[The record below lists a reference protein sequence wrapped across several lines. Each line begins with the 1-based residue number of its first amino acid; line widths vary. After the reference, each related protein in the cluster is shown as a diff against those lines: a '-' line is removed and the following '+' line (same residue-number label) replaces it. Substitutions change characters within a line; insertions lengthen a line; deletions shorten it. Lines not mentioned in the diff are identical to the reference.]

1 MKVHIYTKD
10 GKVTSVRANFP
21 KGLTEEDIKN
31 LLESYNESHKEDGMV
46 CHLLDL
52 DPLMSEVFKFFL
64 GEKEYKIQ
72 YEMSDIY
79 ESLEESWKFIR
90 DLRDDLNNMKDDLDN
105 TMDTIEAA
113 LNDLKKLKDEN

>member
-1 MKVHIYTKD
+1 MRAQIYTKD
-10 GKVTSVRANFP
+10 GKVTSVSTHFP

-31 LLESYNESHKEDGMV
+31 LLESYNESNKEDGMV

-64 GEKEYKIQ
+64 GEKEYKNQ

-79 ESLEESWKFIR
+79 ESLEEAIMSIGNLR
-90 DLRDDLNNMKDDLDN
+90 NDLDNIKDNVDN
-105 TMDTIEAA
+105 TMDIIGTS
-113 LNDLKKLKDEN
+113 LKDLEKFKDKD

>member
-1 MKVHIYTKD
+1 MRAQIYTKD
-10 GKVTSVRANFP
+10 GKVTSVSTHFP

-31 LLESYNESHKEDGMV
+31 LLESYNESNKEDGRV

-64 GEKEYKIQ
+64 GENEYKNQ
-72 YEMSDIY
+72 YKMSNIY

-90 DLRDDLNNMKDDLDN
+90 DLKDDLNNMKDDLDN

-113 LNDLKKLKDEN
+113 LNDLKKFKDEN

>member
-10 GKVTSVRANFP
+10 GKVTSVRANIP
-21 KGLTEEDIKN
+21 KGLTDEVLKN
-31 LLESYNESHKEDGMV
+31 LLESYNESHKEDGMF

-52 DPLMSEVFKFFL
+52 DPLMPDVVKFFL

-90 DLRDDLNNMKDDLDN
+90 DLRDDLNNMKDDIDN
-105 TMDTIEAA
+105 TMDTIETA
-113 LNDLKKLKDEN
+113 LKDLEKFKDKD